1 MGQLTA
7 EQRVFVV
14 KNWFVTKSLEQ
25 VRQLFRE
32 RFPDREPTTRMAI
45 WKNVKKY
52 TAYGTSLNRTSG
64 HSGRPKT
71 GRSQENINRVHEL
84 LVDNPR
90 GVSSRRNGLEISQ
103 SSFVRIV
110 KYDLKWHPYEMRVR
124 HQLKPT
130 DFDRRI
136 SEWIIEKCRDRRFL
150 ANLIIGDEA
159 GFAINGK
166 VNSQNVRE
174 YAPHGERPEIN
185 YAVNESRER
194 CTVWVGLCG
203 NGTLLGPFFF
213 DGYVNSAN
221 YLHMLKEELFPQLTD
236 KFGNQFN
243 NDHFSRLWW
252 AQDGAPPHRPNDV
265 REWLMEFFH
274 HHVIALRHDIR
285 NPPKQGCEYPVF
297 PLNT

>member
-1 MGQLTA
+1 
-7 EQRVFVV
+7 
-14 KNWFVTKSLEQ
+14 
-25 VRQLFRE
+25 
-32 RFPDREPTTRMAI
+32 MAI

-52 TAYGTSLNRTSG
+52 TYYGTSLNRNSG

-71 GRSQENINRVHEL
+71 GRSQENISRVHEL

-90 GVSSRRNGLEISQ
+90 GVSSRRNGLDISQ

-110 KYDLKWHPYEMRVR
+110 KYDLKWHPCKMRVR

-136 SEWIIEKCRDRRFL
+136 RFSKWLIEKCRDRRFL

-159 GFAINGK
+159 GFAMNGK

-185 YAVNESRER
+185 YAVIESRER

-203 NGTLLGPFFF
+203 NGTLLCPFFF

-221 YLHMLKEELFPQLTD
+221 YLRMLNEELFPQLTD

-243 NDHFSRLWW
+243 NGHFSRLWW
-252 AQDGAPPHRPNDV
+252 TQDGAPPHRSNEV

-274 HHVIALRHDIR
+274 HHVIALSHDIEW
-285 NPPKQGCEYPVF
+285 PPDRRI
-297 PLNT
+297 